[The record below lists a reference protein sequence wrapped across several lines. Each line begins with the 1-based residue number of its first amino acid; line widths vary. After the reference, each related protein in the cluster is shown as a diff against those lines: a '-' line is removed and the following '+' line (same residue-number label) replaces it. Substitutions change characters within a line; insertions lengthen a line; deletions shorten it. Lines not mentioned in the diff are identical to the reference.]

1 MRAQA
6 IMRNILLALLALCF
20 GAATAAKQALDDRSI
35 RVAVRARGVWRV
47 PIHSFRKRMLGGRH
61 ELGRRTT
68 ATFVPKFPRLPPEFV
83 RRVAEYAF
91 HAGDY

>member
-1 MRAQA
+1 M
-6 IMRNILLALLALCF
+6 F
-20 GAATAAKQALDDRSI
+20 DFVGFESGPSVGGKHP
-35 RVAVRARGVWRV
+35 RGVWRV

-68 ATFVPKFPRLPPEFV
+68 ATFVPKLPVLPPELV
-83 RRVAEYAF
+83 RRVVEYAF